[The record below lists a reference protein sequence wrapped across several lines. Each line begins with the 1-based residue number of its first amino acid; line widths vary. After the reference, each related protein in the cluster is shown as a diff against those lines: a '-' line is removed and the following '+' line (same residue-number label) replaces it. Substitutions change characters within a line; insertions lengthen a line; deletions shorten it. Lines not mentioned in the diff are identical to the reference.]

1 MSAVQ
6 RWESDAQYRCI
17 RAGLRVLS
25 AWTRSTRDPE
35 AALARALRYEHD
47 GGQVVIG
54 LATVSRLLAM
64 ELAAA
69 TGVSEQDVL
78 ERTGATVE
86 RLQYAASPKS
96 GAE

>member
-1 MSAVQ
+1 M
-6 RWESDAQYRCI
+6 
-17 RAGLRVLS
+17 
-25 AWTRSTRDPE
+25 
-35 AALARALRYEHD
+35 
-47 GGQVVIG
+47 IG